1 MDTTGVL
8 RGVDVSHHQ
17 EGLDVGRLPV
27 DYVIART
34 AQAAGGR
41 YGTTR
46 DRAYAKHKVNAI
58 RGGKLFCSYLYL
70 GNAISAAAN
79 VALHASIEP
88 DRGVPVMV
96 DWEDGSGDG
105 AFLRAVISEFG
116 KAGYRVVL
124 TYAPKWYWQKV
135 GSPRLDGLPPL
146 VSSRYPDNNPAGYE
160 AQYEKCPASFWNGY
174 GGNTVGVLQFSS
186 SGRLDPYPGNNL
198 DLLAFR
204 GTRPQF
210 AAVLGG
216 QTQEDD
222 MAWTEADFNTPLFT
236 DNPGTPAARVV
247 RFRDAMSEL
256 RAGMKSTT
264 AALQQALQLLA
275 DSPDL
280 PVTEERLK
288 EIFREVVRGET
299 GPVVREVLGEDNAA
313 QADAIVDELA
323 QRLQIGGAA

>member
-1 MDTTGVL
+1 METTGVL

-27 DYVIART
+27 DFVIART

-46 DRAYAKHKVNAI
+46 DRAYAKHKVNAL

-88 DRGVPVMV
+88 DRKIPMMV

-105 AFLRAVISEFG
+105 AFLRAVVAEFD

-124 TYAPKWYWQKV
+124 TYAPKWYWQKM
-135 GSPRLDGLPPL
+135 GSPKLDGLPPL

-160 AQYEKCPASFWNGY
+160 AQYRKCPVSYWDGY

-204 GTRPQF
+204 GTRTQF
-210 AAVLGG
+210 AALLGG

-222 MAWTEADFNTPLFT
+222 MFTPDDFKALMWGNDFDDNGKGYKRNFAAYLKDMDAKLNALAAKASGASAEEIAAKLLPALTTAMVAEVAKVDAISDADAAQIAEAVT
-236 DNPGTPAARVV
+236 A
-247 RFRDAMSEL
+247 
-256 RAGMKSTT
+256 RAG
-264 AALQQALQLLA
+264 AL
-275 DSPDL
+275 
-280 PVTEERLK
+280 
-288 EIFREVVRGET
+288 
-299 GPVVREVLGEDNAA
+299 LG
-313 QADAIVDELA
+313 
-323 QRLQIGGAA
+323 GGQ